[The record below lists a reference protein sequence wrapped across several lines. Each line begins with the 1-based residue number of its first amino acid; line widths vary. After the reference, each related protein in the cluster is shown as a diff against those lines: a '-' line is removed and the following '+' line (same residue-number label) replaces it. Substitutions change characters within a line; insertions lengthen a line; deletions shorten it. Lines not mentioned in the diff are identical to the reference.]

1 MSIPPR
7 RAKRDHCGGIS
18 SLKNHPILDRLM
30 IIKFKPAAIQL
41 CLAAGMATATFAIP
55 NSTLE
60 TQPILPFTLAVK
72 AASASTESCKTKG
85 NNVTTTILNPE
96 GNLIVVIR
104 NEKAGP
110 HTIENSFNKA
120 YTSVSFGR
128 AYNLQSTR
136 AILEGIKPGKGIGDY
151 PLPAD
156 PLKGLSYS
164 VGGINIT
171 SNGKIIGSIGVS
183 GSPNGDLDEGCA
195 YDGLNAIK
203 SQLN

>member
-1 MSIPPR
+1 MNS
-7 RAKRDHCGGIS
+7 K
-18 SLKNHPILDRLM
+18 LKIALTQS
-30 IIKFKPAAIQL
+30 FV
-41 CLAAGMATATFAIP
+41 AAGVATATYAVP
-55 NSTLE
+55 TLALE
-60 TQPILPFTLAVK
+60 TQPILPTTLAAK
-72 AASASTESCKTKG
+72 AASISVESCKKKG
-85 NNVTTTILNPE
+85 NSVTTTILNQD
-96 GNLIVVIR
+96 GNILVVIR

-110 HTIENSFNKA
+110 HTAENSFNKA

-128 AYNLQSTR
+128 VYNLNSTR
-136 AILEGIKPGKGIGDY
+136 AILAGIKPGKGIGDF